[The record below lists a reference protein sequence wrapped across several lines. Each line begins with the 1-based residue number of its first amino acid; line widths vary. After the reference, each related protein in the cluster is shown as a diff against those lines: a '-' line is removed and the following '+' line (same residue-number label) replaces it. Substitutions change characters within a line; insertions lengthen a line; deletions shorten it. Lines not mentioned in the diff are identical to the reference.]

1 MWCDVMVLYELALM
15 GAASDAQA
23 GELQK
28 DLTQVIAP
36 FGLRLGH
43 EVEYRGEGPIDD
55 GEKSIFQFP
64 LRRHH
69 ECKDCPTFRTIQV
82 KL

>member
-43 EVEYRGEGPIDD
+43 EVEYRGRTY
-55 GEKSIFQFP
+55 
-64 LRRHH
+64 RRWR
-69 ECKDCPTFRTIQV
+69 EEYFSVSTTTTS
-82 KL
+82 